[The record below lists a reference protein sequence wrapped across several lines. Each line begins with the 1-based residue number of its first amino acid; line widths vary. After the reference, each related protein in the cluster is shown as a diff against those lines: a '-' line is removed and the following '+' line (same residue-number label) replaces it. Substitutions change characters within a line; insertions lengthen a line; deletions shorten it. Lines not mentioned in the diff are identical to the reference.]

1 MLWESLFD
9 RYHKKMRKFL
19 LCLILILANSIPQ
32 SQIATATE
40 IQNWLYVSG
49 NSPKETRTSVT
60 QGSAS
65 GFGVT
70 NLQGIGIGNQVA
82 LSDESVHLL
91 DTLGKVWGWGSDG
104 REVGVGSASAV
115 SQPRVIPI
123 AERVTQISSGN
134 NHTLAL
140 TDTGKVYAWGWSYHG
155 QIGLGEPADYNASWQ
170 YSSPVQVNI
179 PGGRTIS
186 WISAGGYQSFAI
198 ANDNSIWA
206 WGINQSYSI
215 LGTGGYSSVFTP
227 TLIRVP
233 SGFIPIKLVTDG
245 GRYTLVLSQGGGVI
259 GWGSNGNNGNGL
271 GTTGQVNS
279 PTLIFPEGASIVDVA
294 VNGAATYVLKA
305 DGTVFSSGYNG
316 FGQLGSLYH
325 PGGNAFAK
333 VALPATFRAEKI
345 FAANSNAWA
354 VGSNGQTYTWGAG
367 SNDTLG
373 TGYTGVVFT
382 PVLLST
388 INDYGIVSIAG
399 NYTQTFAIV
408 SNRAK
413 VKAAA
418 DKAAA
423 DKAAADKAAAD
434 KAAADKAA
442 ADKAA
447 LQEAESKAAAEKL
460 IAEAKAQAEKIISD
474 AKVAAS
480 SAANKKTT
488 IVCVKG
494 KLTRKVTAVKPK
506 CPTGYKKK

>member
-1 MLWESLFD
+1 
-9 RYHKKMRKFL
+9 MRKFFF
-19 LCLILILANSIPQ
+19 CLVLILANTIPQ
-32 SQIATATE
+32 SQIASATE
-40 IQNWLYVSG
+40 IQNWLYVTG

-60 QGSAS
+60 QGNAS

-70 NLQGIGIGNQVA
+70 SLQGIGIGNQVA
-82 LSDESVHLL
+82 LSDGSVHLL
-91 DTLGKVWGWGSDG
+91 DTLGRVWGWGSDG
-104 REVGVGSASAV
+104 REVGVGSAAVV

-123 AERVTQISSGN
+123 AERVIQISSGN

-140 TDTGKVYAWGWSYHG
+140 TETGKVFAWGWSYHG

-179 PGGRTIS
+179 PGGRTIN

-198 ANDNSIWA
+198 ANDNSIWG
-206 WGINQSYSI
+206 WGINENYSI

-227 TLIRVP
+227 TFMRVP
-233 SGFIPIKLVTDG
+233 GGFIPIKLVTDG
-245 GRYTLVLSQGGGVI
+245 GRYTLVLSKGGGVI

-271 GTTGQVNS
+271 GTSGQINS
-279 PTLIFPEGASIVDVA
+279 PTLIFPEGASIVDIA
-294 VNGAATYVLKA
+294 VNGAATYVLKS
-305 DGTVFSSGYNG
+305 DGTVFSAGYNV
-316 FGQLGSLYH
+316 FGQLGSLFH
-325 PGGNAFAK
+325 PGGNAFAR
-333 VALPATFRAEKI
+333 VALPTTFRAERI

-354 VGSNGQTYTWGAG
+354 VGSNGQTYAWGAG

-382 PVLLST
+382 PVLVST

-408 SNRAK
+408 SNQAK

-423 DKAAADKAAAD
+423 DKAAKEEAD
-434 KAAADKAA
+434 
-442 ADKAA
+442 
-447 LQEAESKAAAEKL
+447 SKAAAEKL

-474 AKVAAS
+474 AKAAAAS
-480 SAANKKTT
+480 AAKKKTR
-488 IVCVKG
+488 IICVKG
-494 KLTRKVTAVKPK
+494 KLKKKVTAVKPK
-506 CPTGYKKK
+506 CPTGYKRK